1 MNKLFDILTT
11 IVMFE
16 EPNKSIDD
24 PKTPDKSR
32 DIEDIIRNL
41 SAIEI
46 LSLKINEG
54 GKEIKVKIKTEKSS
68 FEKEGLELKKKLT
81 EKFEGWKITIRLA
94 LIEKEDEKDET
105 IKDLEDLML
114 FGRKRKPGEEDPE
127 IENINRFA

>member
-1 MNKLFDILTT
+1 
-11 IVMFE
+11 MFE

>member
-54 GKEIKVKIKTEKSS
+54 GKEIKVKIHGGYE
-68 FEKEGLELKKKLT
+68 
-81 EKFEGWKITIRLA
+81 R
-94 LIEKEDEKDET
+94 
-105 IKDLEDLML
+105 
-114 FGRKRKPGEEDPE
+114 
-127 IENINRFA
+127 